1 MLIYN
6 FQKEFLGIDEKDL
19 HTLGYKDLAALRMEV
34 TDFADLFVK
43 TPGYIH
49 NFQHVHW
56 IDFIACAESNEES
69 KVIINA
75 NAKSYR
81 AVISISNAY
90 LIDNPN
96 QRAYLISLNNLRA
109 LTNNEYEHISAD
121 ITQKPIPTL
130 KQTFPQTITPEIP
143 LVVDAYDEEPLEET
157 HIPEMDKMLDVGD
170 LSFDAEEPLE
180 TVTEE
185 DTVVAVPEV
194 PTQVI
199 PSSEVQKA
207 EKILSAYT
215 YDPHIASKELGLPL
229 DLIEEF
235 IQDFIDQANDFK
247 EGLYTALHNDD
258 IDNVKI
264 LSHKL
269 KGVAANLRIEDAY
282 EVLSV
287 INAATDA
294 DAIKINLDTF
304 YKIIAKLSGKDINPK
319 LEIKDAD
326 VPDKID
332 IPELIDDEFLNID
345 EPENAEEP
353 LELNLDESEDVQE
366 VLELKVDEDKNEDED
381 QNEDEDVTEPN
392 VQEYS
397 KRKIA
402 NEIGIDFTTFNEL
415 FKDFVEESHTLFD
428 KINTAL
434 DDGNNDS
441 LKIQVLKFKGMCDNM
456 RMHTFADELEILM
469 HSDDKESI
477 REAINTID
485 SAITKILQ
493 LKD

>member
-19 HTLGYKDLAALRMEV
+19 HTLGYKDLAALRAEV

-90 LIDNPN
+90 LVDNPN
-96 QRAYLISLNNLRA
+96 QKAYLISLNNLRA
-109 LTNNEYEHISAD
+109 LTNDEYEHISAD
-121 ITQKPIPTL
+121 IAQKPAPTL
-130 KQTFPQTITPEIP
+130 KQTSSQTITPETP

-157 HIPEMDKMLDVGD
+157 NIPQMDEMLDVGD
-170 LSFDAEEPLE
+170 LSFDVEEESAIP
-180 TVTEE
+180 T
-185 DTVVAVPEV
+185 PEI
-194 PTQVI
+194 PTQVM
-199 PSSEVQKA
+199 PNPEA
-207 EKILSAYT
+207 EKLENALSAYT

-247 EGLYTALHNDD
+247 EGLYKALHNGD

-294 DAIKINLDTF
+294 DAIKINLDAF
-304 YKIIAKLSGKDINPK
+304 YKIITKLSRKDINPEP
-319 LEIKDAD
+319 EIKDTD

-332 IPELIDDEFLNID
+332 IPELVDDDFLNID
-345 EPENAEEP
+345 DEKLDISLDEPENTEEP
-353 LELNLDESEDVQE
+353 LELSLNESEDVQE
-366 VLELKVDEDKNEDED
+366 GLELKVDEDQDEDKSEDED
-381 QNEDEDVTEPN
+381 ATELN
-392 VQEYS
+392 AQEYS
-397 KRKIA
+397 KKKIA
-402 NEIGIDFTTFNEL
+402 NEIGIDFATFTEL
-415 FKDFVEESHTLFD
+415 FKDFVEEAHTLFD
-428 KINTAL
+428 KMNAAL
-434 DDGNNDS
+434 DDDNNDS

-456 RMHTFADELEILM
+456 RMHTFADELEVLM

-477 REAINTID
+477 REAINKID